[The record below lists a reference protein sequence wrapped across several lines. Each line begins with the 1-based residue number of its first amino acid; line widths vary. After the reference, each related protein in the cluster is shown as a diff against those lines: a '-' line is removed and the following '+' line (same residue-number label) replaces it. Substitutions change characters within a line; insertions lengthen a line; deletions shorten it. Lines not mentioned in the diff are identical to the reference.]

1 MTALPIIGALLE
13 LAGYVT
19 QWPVFRWV
27 GYAVAIA
34 GQLLAL
40 YFWRK
45 AQMGPSP
52 CSIAVPVIAGSLE
65 TKRPLKP
72 TSVRDDVR

>member
-13 LAGYVT
+13 LAGYAT

-27 GYAVAIA
+27 GYAMAIA

-45 AQMGPSP
+45 GQMGPKP
-52 CSIAVPVIAGSLE
+52 VLYRCPRRCGFLGDQAAVEAH
-65 TKRPLKP
+65 RCA
-72 TSVRDDVR
+72 R